1 MSVQWCTPCVCRKR
15 KAEELEEARKKEEM
29 MMEERRKEL
38 LNEEDGYWRKRMA
51 AEQEQ
56 QLLVDGITVPAEV
69 SSSCLMSNELPH
81 ESHVFGL
88 RAAKASCK
96 GRGCS

>member
-1 MSVQWCTPCVCRKR
+1 MCRKR
-15 KAEELEEARKKEEM
+15 KAEELEEARKKEEL

-56 QLLVDGITVPAEV
+56 QLLVDGITAPAEV
-69 SSSCLMSNELPH
+69 SSNFSSSYGLPH
-81 ESHVFGL
+81 ASHVPGL
-88 RAAKASCK
+88 RAAKVPCK
-96 GRGCS
+96 NRACS

>member
-1 MSVQWCTPCVCRKR
+1 MCRKR

-29 MMEERRKEL
+29 LMEERRKEL

-56 QLLVDGITVPAEV
+56 QLLVDGITAPAEV
-69 SSSCLMSNELPH
+69 SRSLSLSSKLPH
-81 ESHVFGL
+81 ELYILVL
-88 RAAKASCK
+88 RAARVSCEE
-96 GRGCS
+96 RNCC